1 MRYQDM
7 PEDERAL
14 EFPARFPVKAMGKA
28 DQDIRQALI
37 DVLNACNTKFQSYDI
52 SENTSSSGKY
62 TSITVYIT
70 AESRKQLDDIYEGL
84 QDRPEI
90 VMTL

>member
-14 EFPARFPVKAMGKA
+14 SFPARFPVKAMGK
-28 DQDIRQALI
+28 QGQGVKQALL
-37 DVLNACNTKFQSYDI
+37 DVLSACEASFNDYDL
-52 SENTSSSGKY
+52 SESTSRSGKY
-62 TSITVYIT
+62 ISITVYIT

-84 QDRPEI
+84 QDRPEV